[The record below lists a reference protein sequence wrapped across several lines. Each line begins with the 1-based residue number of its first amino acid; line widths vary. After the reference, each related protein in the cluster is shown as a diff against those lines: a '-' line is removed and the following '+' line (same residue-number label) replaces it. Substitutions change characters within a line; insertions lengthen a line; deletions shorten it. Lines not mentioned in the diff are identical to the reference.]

1 MEMDRMDMK
10 VCKAKNSRD
19 KIAWKEG
26 WKDKS
31 ENDSTDINFI
41 ISLMIIVIR
50 QMIDT
55 IIFSLLQK

>member
-19 KIAWKEG
+19 EIAWKEG

-41 ISLMIIVIR
+41 ISLMIIVIH